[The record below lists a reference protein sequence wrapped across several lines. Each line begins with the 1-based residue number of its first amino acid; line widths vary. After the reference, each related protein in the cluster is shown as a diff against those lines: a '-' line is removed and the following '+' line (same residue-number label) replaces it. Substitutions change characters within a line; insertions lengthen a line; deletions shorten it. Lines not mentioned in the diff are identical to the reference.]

1 MAMVHIADPLTR
13 LGMRNDLLAIPMAE
27 RGPLRDWAQDLLS
40 EPAMTDEGYFSSPS
54 VLGKW
59 HQHLAGTHDWTPAL
73 WSVLMFQ
80 AWREAQAA

>member
-1 MAMVHIADPLTR
+1 MPRELIDRPKAGFAVPVGQWL
-13 LGMRNDLLAIPMAE
+13 

-40 EPAMTDEGYFSSPS
+40 EPGMTDEGYFSSPS

-80 AWREAQAA
+80 AWLRDQRHSPC